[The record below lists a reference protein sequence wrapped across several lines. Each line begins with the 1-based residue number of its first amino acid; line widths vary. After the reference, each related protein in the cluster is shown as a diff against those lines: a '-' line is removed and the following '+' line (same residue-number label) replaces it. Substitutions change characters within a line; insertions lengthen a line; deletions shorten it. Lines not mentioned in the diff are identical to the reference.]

1 MQTGFLNFY
10 DAVLGATQ
18 QRASL
23 LANNIANADT
33 PGFKAMDIP
42 FDNALSAALG
52 DPSAGSAAPE
62 YRTNTAVGLDGNDV
76 SLDLERVE
84 AVQNGEQMTAAATFL
99 HQATADMITA
109 LRPNPN
115 GS

>member
-42 FDNALSAALG
+42 FDNALSAALSG
-52 DPSAGSAAPE
+52 ATTSPE
-62 YRTNTAVGLDGNDV
+62 YRANTPVGLDGNDV

-99 HQATADMITA
+99 RQSTADMITA